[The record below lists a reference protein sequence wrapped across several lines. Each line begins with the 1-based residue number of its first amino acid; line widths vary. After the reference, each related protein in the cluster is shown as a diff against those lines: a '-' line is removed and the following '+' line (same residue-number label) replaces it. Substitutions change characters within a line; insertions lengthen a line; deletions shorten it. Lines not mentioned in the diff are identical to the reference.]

1 MIIFDLCCEGGHRFE
16 GWFRDAAEF
25 VRQKDENFL
34 SCPVCESVEIRRV
47 PSAVAIGHG
56 ARDESPNDRTSSAGK
71 GSATFAVPS
80 AATEVLAAYRQFVT
94 TLQAATEDV
103 GSRFADEARKIHAGE
118 THERAIRGQASREEF
133 DALTDEG
140 IAVIRLPIIG
150 DMDLN

>member
-56 ARDESPNDRTSSAGK
+56 ARDSNPNDGTRSAGE
-71 GSATFAVPS
+71 GSATFAVPA
-80 AATEVLAAYRQFVT
+80 AATEVLAAYRQFVA
-94 TLQAATEDV
+94 TLQAASEDV
-103 GSRFADEARKIHAGE
+103 GGRFADEARKIHAGE